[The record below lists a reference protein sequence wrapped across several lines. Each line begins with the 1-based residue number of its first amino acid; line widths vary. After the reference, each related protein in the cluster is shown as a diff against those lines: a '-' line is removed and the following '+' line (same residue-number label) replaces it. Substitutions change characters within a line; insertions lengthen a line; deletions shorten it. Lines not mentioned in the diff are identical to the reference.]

1 MPEKQIFDYAAAIAE
16 LETIAARVEDPSTG
30 IDDIDRSIRR
40 AQQLVGACRRYL
52 RSTRDNLSA
61 LEK

>member
-1 MPEKQIFDYAAAIAE
+1 MAEKKRTQ
-16 LETIAARVEDPSTG
+16 V
-30 IDDIDRSIRR
+30 DDIDRSIRR

-52 RSTRDNLSA
+52 RSSRDNLTA

>member
-1 MPEKQIFDYAAAIAE
+1 MPKKETFDYAAAIAE

-52 RSTRDNLSA
+52 RSSRDNLAA